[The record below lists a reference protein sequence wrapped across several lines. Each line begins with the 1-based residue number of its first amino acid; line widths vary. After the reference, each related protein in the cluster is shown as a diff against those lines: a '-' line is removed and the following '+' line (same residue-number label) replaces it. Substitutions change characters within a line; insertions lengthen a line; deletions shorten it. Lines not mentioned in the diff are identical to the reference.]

1 MIDLP
6 ILKHNGQRILT
17 TQQLAEI
24 YETEVNNIQNNF
36 ANHRANFTEGKHYY
50 VLKGMELKEFKRYLN
65 NIDLPIEINKFAP
78 QLYLWTERG
87 ANRYCKILDT
97 DRAWEQFDNLEETY
111 FKVKEKEKLSGE
123 NLIALVVIEAQK
135 LLFQKDEEIVMK
147 NQEITKLKP
156 KAEYHDNILNNKEL
170 IATTVIAKDLG
181 LNSASKLNKIMSA
194 NRIIFKNKSGT
205 WCPYAK
211 YEWLITERYADYKSY
226 EDERTKPCLKWTEK
240 GRKWIIENF
249 DKWSKVYGCA

>member
-87 ANRYCKILDT
+87 ANRHCKILDT

-156 KAEYHDNILNNKEL
+156 KAEYHDNVLNNKEL

-181 LNSASKLNKIMSA
+181 LNSASKLNKIMILS
-194 NRIIFKNKSGT
+194 I
-205 WCPYAK
+205 
-211 YEWLITERYADYKSY
+211 
-226 EDERTKPCLKWTEK
+226 
-240 GRKWIIENF
+240 
-249 DKWSKVYGCA
+249 